1 MPTPDKQLCSL
12 RTAQQVYEREF
23 AHCQRSPEWKAG
35 ALRGLQVRLGEATTG
50 PRLPY
55 TPGTAQYDAW
65 AAGIQAGQDE
75 AKYQIETLDGGLLV

>member
-35 ALRGLQVRLGEATTG
+35 ALAGLQRRESPQVRKFS
-50 PRLPY
+50 PY
-55 TPGTAQYDAW
+55 KSGTAQDDAW
-65 AAGIQAGQDE
+65 AAGVQ
-75 AKYQIETLDGGLLV
+75 YGLILWKFNQEKAAA